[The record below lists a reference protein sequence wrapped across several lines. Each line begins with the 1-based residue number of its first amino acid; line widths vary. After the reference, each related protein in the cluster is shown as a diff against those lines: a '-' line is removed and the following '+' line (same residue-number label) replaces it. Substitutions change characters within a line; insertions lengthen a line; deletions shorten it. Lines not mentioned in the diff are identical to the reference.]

1 MNNQAP
7 PHKITDVASAIEDE
21 LSTFA
26 ISLIKRKPQAE
37 RDPSRINLAVVGGA
51 AFLMLTLLDLISAV
65 VVGSMTNIL
74 YGLLVFVIGV
84 GALAIDEAGYFW
96 AYSSKWQKITS
107 GFDAFVGITS
117 TLLVGMI
124 AAGLYAVKKF
134 GIADTSGW
142 QSYIEIGTMVSL
154 VLIGTTHAFLWIIWV
169 LIDEGVKMMQ
179 TYNQGKAQNKTLSQW
194 LINCSVMS
202 RTTRVVSCAR
212 NLKISP
218 AMTCSKAFPLP
229 RVTVTATTLNR
240 GVGKP
245 NRHRARHWQP
255 DSELRRTSANFG
267 RFCCLG
273 QQPDNTPSSV
283 VRWLCES

>member
-1 MNNQAP
+1 
-7 PHKITDVASAIEDE
+7 
-21 LSTFA
+21 
-26 ISLIKRKPQAE
+26 
-37 RDPSRINLAVVGGA
+37 VVGGA

-179 TYNQGKAQNKTLSQW
+179 TYNQGKAQNKTHRQTISLAESNMADSIAMANK
-194 LINCSVMS
+194 LLGHVKNNKGGLLREELKNLAGYDMLEG
-202 RTTRVVSCAR
+202 VS
-212 NLKISP
+212 
-218 AMTCSKAFPLP
+218 
-229 RVTVTATTLNR
+229 TAKSN
-240 GVGKP
+240 GNGNHP
-245 NRHRARHWQP
+245 
-255 DSELRRTSANFG
+255 
-267 RFCCLG
+267 
-273 QQPDNTPSSV
+273 
-283 VRWLCES
+283 